1 MSGLYDATEDRDAN
15 VFEINEVTNTHNRA
29 ADMAIS
35 RHMIILLFI
44 YKWICGSGSGIED
57 VGFKKFHGVLLQ
69 YLGELRRKV
78 RWIALEMDSG
88 RIGFRL
94 KVH

>member
-29 ADMAIS
+29 GDMALS

-44 YKWICGSGSGIED
+44 
-57 VGFKKFHGVLLQ
+57 
-69 YLGELRRKV
+69 
-78 RWIALEMDSG
+78 
-88 RIGFRL
+88 
-94 KVH
+94 